1 MSTRNWTNILAVAAV
16 VAVAGSTFG
25 YAQQSGPP
33 TPPDRPNQLR
43 PERFRPT
50 AEDFGAFTDARV
62 AAIKAGLRLNVE
74 QEKNWPA
81 FEDAFRNLA
90 KLRTD
95 RILAFREGL
104 QSPPAD
110 MLEGLQRR
118 ADALGRSAAALR
130 QVADATAPLYKSLDD
145 AQKRRFVVLAPMLR
159 RPSGPGNFPSGE
171 FFRHGQEDLGRGGA
185 GPERRGMD
193 RPRGGA
199 MERIRFESREI
210 EHDDF
215 SEPGIGVARENGWR

>member
-1 MSTRNWTNILAVAAV
+1 MSTRSWTNILAVSAV
-16 VAVAGSTFG
+16 IAVAGSTFV

-33 TPPDRPNQLR
+33 GAPDRSNQMR

-50 AEDFGAFTDARV
+50 AEDFSAFTDARV
-62 AAIKAGLRLNVE
+62 AAIKAGLRLNAE

-95 RILAFREGL
+95 RILAFRDGPP
-104 QSPPAD
+104 SPPAD

-118 ADALGRSAAALR
+118 ADVLSRSAAALR

-145 AQKRRFVVLAPMLR
+145 AQKRRFAVLAPMLR
-159 RPSGPGNFPSGE
+159 QQPGQPG
-171 FFRHGQEDLGRGGA
+171 FRRDGQN
-185 GPERRGMD
+185 PEQFQPRGMD
-193 RPRGGA
+193 RPRGGM
-199 MERIRFESREI
+199 MERIRFDSHEV
-210 EHDDF
+210 EHDDS